1 MIQPNLS
8 NKLTDFIAWVVTPE
22 TTFDFNF
29 GNEIYFGSGRKVNL
43 RELEERCLT
52 PEANADKLYEINV
65 SGSCLF
71 SNPSF
76 LDFLINR
83 PPPKIL
89 QERTRSKNYRY
100 IK

>member
-1 MIQPNLS
+1 MIQINPS
-8 NKLTDFIAWVVTPE
+8 DKLTDFIAWIVTPE
-22 TTFDFNF
+22 TTFDFNL
-29 GNEIYFGSGRKVNL
+29 GDEIYFGNGRKVNL
-43 RELEERCLT
+43 KELEERCLT
-52 PEANADKLYEINV
+52 HEANADTLYEINV
-65 SGSCLF
+65 SGSCLY